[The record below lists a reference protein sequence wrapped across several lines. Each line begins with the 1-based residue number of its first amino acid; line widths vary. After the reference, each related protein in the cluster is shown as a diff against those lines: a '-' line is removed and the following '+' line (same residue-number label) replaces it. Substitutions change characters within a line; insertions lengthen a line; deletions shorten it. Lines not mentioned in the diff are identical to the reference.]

1 MFRLIIFFFILTQA
15 NINSQNPISINIKEN
30 ILNINLNKYLLQ
42 EGDIL
47 FQDLDSSP
55 LCDAIEKVT
64 TSVNNKNFSHVG
76 ICIID
81 NSELFVLEAF
91 SNGVELVKL
100 EKFIKRSLND
110 KGYPK
115 ISVGRVLPIYK
126 EMIKPAI
133 NKGENLIGKKYDEFF
148 SVENDKYYCSELIYD
163 IFDQTNFTLFELKP
177 MTFKEPKTNRFM
189 PIWIDYFSDLSY
201 KIPEGMLGINPGL
214 ISRSKNINIIYD
226 FEKY

>member
-30 ILNINLNKYLLQ
+30 VLTINLNKYLLQ

-64 TSVNNKNFSHVG
+64 SSANNKNFSHVG

-126 EMIKPAI
+126 KMIKPAI

-148 SVENDKYYCSELIYD
+148 SIENDKYYCSELIYD